1 MNEIG
6 VGMLG
11 YAFMGKAHSNGFR
24 KIAYMAWPPPLLPR
38 LVAIAGRDDWGH
50 IAILDHPD
58 NTGFPIAWR
67 VDAQLGV
74 GPSRQILQD
83 WRLTEGESEVTRYR
97 LVVYT
102 GRLDPT
108 VLHRAWTAYA
118 SESR

>member
-1 MNEIG
+1 
-6 VGMLG
+6 
-11 YAFMGKAHSNGFR
+11 
-24 KIAYMAWPPPLLPR
+24 
-38 LVAIAGRDDWGH
+38 
-50 IAILDHPD
+50 
-58 NTGFPIAWR
+58 

-74 GPSRQILQD
+74 GPSRQVLQA

-108 VLHRAWTAYA
+108 VLHRAWTSYA